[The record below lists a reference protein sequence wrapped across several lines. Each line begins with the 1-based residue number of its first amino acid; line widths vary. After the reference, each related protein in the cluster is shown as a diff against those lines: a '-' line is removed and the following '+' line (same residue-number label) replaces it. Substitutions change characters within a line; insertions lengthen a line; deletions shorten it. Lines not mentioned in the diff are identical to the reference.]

1 MRIAPDRLEALVAW
15 LLVQAGAAADIA
27 EEVAANLVEADL
39 SGHGSHGSRL
49 VDAYV
54 GRLASGELS
63 GTARPVVAHDGGALV
78 RIDGQ
83 RAFGQ
88 VAGAFAARL
97 GVERARHHGV
107 AVVALTG
114 SGHLGRNGKW
124 PEIAAAE
131 GVASLHFANG
141 VAAPSSIVPF
151 GARDPRLSSNP
162 IALGAPRPGRDP
174 LILDFAVG
182 EMAVNAI
189 RRAAENGERLPGAFV
204 IAPDGSPTDDPAVFL
219 AARAM
224 KAFGG
229 YKGYG
234 LALFGELFAGALTG
248 GGCHTSDA
256 PGAAGN
262 NLLSIYLD
270 AGAFV
275 APEHY
280 GAEIESLCAWI
291 LSARPAAGEAG
302 PSLPGDRARHARDA
316 ASAGIALGPGL
327 VAMLRAAA
335 RKAGALAEAERRWP
349 EIAPEISQTGHET

>member
-1 MRIAPDRLEALVAW
+1 MRIAPCRLEALVAW
-15 LLVQAGAAADIA
+15 LLVKGGAAADIA
-27 EEVAANLVEADL
+27 GEVAANLVEADL
-39 SGHGSHGSRL
+39 SGHGSHGCRL
-49 VDAYV
+49 VDAYA
-54 GRLASGELS
+54 GRLATGELS

-97 GVERARHHGV
+97 GAARAKRHGV
-107 AVVALTG
+107 SVVAVTG

-141 VAAPSSIVPF
+141 PASPSSIVPF
-151 GARDPRLSSNP
+151 GARDARLSSNP
-162 IALGAPRPGRDP
+162 IALGAPRPGSEP

-189 RRAAENGERLPGAFV
+189 KRASENGERLPGAFV
-204 IAPDGSPTDDPAVFL
+204 IAPDGKATDDPAVFL

-234 LALFGELFAGALTG
+234 LALFGEVFAGALTG
-248 GGCHTSDA
+248 GGSHVSDA
-256 PGAAGN
+256 MGTVTN

-275 APEHY
+275 APEQY
-280 GAEIESLCAWI
+280 GAEVEALCGWI
-291 LSARPAAGEAG
+291 ASARPAAGESG
-302 PSLPGDRARHARDA
+302 PSLPGDRARDARGTA
-316 ASAGIALGPGL
+316 AAGIVLAPGL

-335 RKAGALAEAERRWP
+335 RKVDGLAAAEGRWP
-349 EIAPEISQTGHET
+349 EIASEDF